1 MLSSISKWWHQ
12 EERCEKEPELELAIT
27 KLMVGMMAM
36 DGKPDAD
43 EYAEVSRHLSHRFS
57 LSAVEV
63 AALIEE
69 VKNNDRTDLRFD
81 KIVKQ
86 IEAEYSVDERALI
99 LEQIWSVAT
108 ADGDIDFLEEQY
120 INRLSGLIGVP
131 THTLNQLKEKHETL
145 LPNLNQSNR
154 NEPKQSSD

>member
-1 MLSSISKWWHQ
+1 MLSSIKKWWHQ
-12 EERCEKEPELELAIT
+12 EKACDQEPELELAIT

-36 DGKPDAD
+36 DGETAAD
-43 EYAEVSRHLSHRFS
+43 EYLEISRHLKNRFA
-57 LSAVEV
+57 LCDDDIDNLIVE
-63 AALIEE
+63 A
-69 VKNNDRTDLRFD
+69 KNTERTDLKFN

-86 IEAEYSVDERALI
+86 IEAKFSLEARAKI
-99 LEQIWSVAT
+99 LEQIWSVAL

-131 THTLNQLKEKHETL
+131 IDVLSKLKAKQEKL

-154 NEPKQSSD
+154 NIQTS